1 MAALIAKETNPRVRS
16 RIEHGLEHGT
26 LEFLR
31 SVWFPVMKNFN
42 HLYPEWEVRDFHN
55 GYRYLDL
62 AYLPG
67 NGVKGASKFKAMGLT
82 PVISM

>member
-1 MAALIAKETNPRVRS
+1 MSTIIQNFDEAYKEWIKSLIVKETNLRVRS

-42 HLYPEWEVRDFHN
+42 HLHPEWEV
-55 GYRYLDL
+55 
-62 AYLPG
+62 
-67 NGVKGASKFKAMGLT
+67 
-82 PVISM
+82 